1 MNKQPDVS
9 LNMKNEIN
17 KNTGKF
23 EIKNYLTS
31 WLLLLFLL
39 YL

>member
-1 MNKQPDVS
+1 
-9 LNMKNEIN
+9 MKNEIN

-31 WLLLLFLL
+31 WLCVIVFALFIKR
-39 YL
+39 Y